1 MVWLVFGC
9 LNSVRFVGSQIV
21 LRIKYR
27 IIYLFIIIYYLFI
40 YYCDSVI
47 VLQQSQKITNH
58 KSYTRSVS
66 KYALAV
72 ISYEAGRHFILNL
85 ISHTCHTLDRL
96 PKRPAGLPFSRRL
109 SQSDLYV
116 LKTWT
121 VKGRERY
128 ECDTCTC

>member
-1 MVWLVFGC
+1 MLGLIGLWVSQFSSVWQSDC
-9 LNSVRFVGSQIV
+9 SKDQIWN
-21 LRIKYR
+21 
-27 IIYLFIIIYYLFI
+27 YLFIIYYYLLFI

-47 VLQQSQKITNH
+47 VLQRSHKITNH

-96 PKRPAGLPFSRRL
+96 SKRPAGLPFSRRL

-116 LKTWT
+116 LKT
-121 VKGRERY
+121 
-128 ECDTCTC
+128 